1 MSKEPPTYHEYWEQV
16 HAVAGEI
23 AEALREEADAGNAMG
38 VDVSDLIHE
47 RIDSHTWMT
56 YQHYQGAV
64 MEHTEH
70 PTYLTDVF
78 GSTYLT
84 DVFGTDALK
93 EATGWYDIRQAFA
106 FWAFRADVEEVYW
119 DRFDD
124 RGDRVQED
132 NRDEVSA

>member
-16 HAVAGEI
+16 HAVADEI
-23 AEALREEADAGNAMG
+23 AEALREKADAGHAMG

-64 MEHTEH
+64 MDHTDH
-70 PTYLTDVF
+70 PTYLTDEI
-78 GSTYLT
+78 GP
-84 DVFGTDALK
+84 DALK
-93 EATGWYDIRQAFA
+93 DVTGWYDIRQAFA